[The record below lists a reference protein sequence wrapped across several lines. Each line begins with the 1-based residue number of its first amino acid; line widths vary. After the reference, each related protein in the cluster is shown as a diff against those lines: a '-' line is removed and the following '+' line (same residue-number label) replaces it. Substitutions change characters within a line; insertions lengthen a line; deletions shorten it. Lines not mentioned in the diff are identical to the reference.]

1 MMDELQN
8 LVEKI
13 KKCIQNVDNKIKN
26 GDLRKNIEKFLL
38 NNRTEKGQ
46 FNDMVSLIQY
56 SLKYKDVCNWPNYN
70 DLFIINYNINNN
82 FKSIIQ
88 KNENFLRQYKNHT
101 SNEYEE
107 NVTTESSIKNDM
119 KTTNPINTDKNISLT
134 MDNEMNNK
142 KNVPSFTEHNKVS
155 ENNQDNIAGKGNNSM
170 DQNLVDKI
178 KLNSKGA
185 NTNPK
190 LNNINIQ
197 YNDDIT
203 LFNKLKLQTFMYFVR
218 NNYKVKLLI
227 DSLSA
232 MNHPI
237 NIIYI
242 NCPNNKY
249 KKKNIFQK
257 ISDLF
262 LPDYKVNDEFVNSKY
277 NYQKNNCS
285 CSELPSNPLSNNNY
299 AYTQKKNASN
309 YTGGY
314 NPISNTVWLCAN
326 NITNLYKL
334 KYILTH
340 ELIHAFDFARANID
354 MYNCHHIA
362 CSEIRA
368 YNMSNQC
375 GYFNSKHFVP
385 NRDVFNHFKAPS
397 INDTAKNKCV
407 YNNTYT
413 SLYQYKPC
421 ANNTHKYIND
431 VFEKCIHDYWP
442 FMCAPE
448 QDSKYKPSKT

>member
-13 KKCIQNVDNKIKN
+13 KKYIQNVDNKIKN
-26 GDLRKNIEKFLL
+26 GDLRKNVEKFLL
-38 NNRTEKGQ
+38 SNRTEKGQ
-46 FNDMVSLIQY
+46 FNDMLSLIQY

-88 KNENFLRQYKNHT
+88 KNEKFLRHYKNHT
-101 SNEYEE
+101 SNEHEE
-107 NVTTESSIKNDM
+107 NITTESSRKDGE
-119 KTTNPINTDKNISLT
+119 KTTNPINTDQIVSSTKDTEI
-134 MDNEMNNK
+134 DNNK
-142 KNVPSFTEHNKVS
+142 KFSSFS
-155 ENNQDNIAGKGNNSM
+155 ENNQDNIAGKGNNNI
-170 DQNLVDKI
+170 DLNLVDKI
-178 KLNSKGA
+178 KLNSKGI
-185 NTNPK
+185 NTNTK
-190 LNNINIQ
+190 ENNLNIH

-203 LFNKLKLQTFMYFVR
+203 LFNKLKLQMFMYFVR

-257 ISDLF
+257 VSDLF
-262 LPDYKVNDEFVNSKY
+262 LSDYKVNDKLINSKY

-285 CSELPSNPLSNNNY
+285 CSELSSTSLNNNNDP
-299 AYTQKKNASN
+299 YTQKKKTSN

-314 NPISNTVWLCAN
+314 NPISNTIWLCAN
-326 NITNLYKL
+326 NITNFYKL

-375 GYFNSKHFVP
+375 GYFNSKHFLP
-385 NRDVFNHFKAPS
+385 NHDVFNYLKTPS
-397 INDTAKNKCV
+397 INDTAKNKCI